1 MRVSKFNSEGYADPT
16 AYAALTRILKNEV
29 KSVENDNLHV
39 KFRRERKLLRVS
51 APQNNRKCGRLEGGG
66 EV

>member
-16 AYAALTRILKNEV
+16 AYAALSRILKNEV

-39 KFRRERKLLRVS
+39 KFCRERKLLCVP
-51 APQNNRKCGRLEGGG
+51 AQKNNRKCGGLEGGG